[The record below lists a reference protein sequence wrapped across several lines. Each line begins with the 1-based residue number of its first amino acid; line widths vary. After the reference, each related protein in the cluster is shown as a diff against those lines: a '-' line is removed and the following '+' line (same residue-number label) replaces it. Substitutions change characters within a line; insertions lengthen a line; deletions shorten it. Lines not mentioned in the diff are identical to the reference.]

1 MAIGADFHAVCPTA
15 TCRHT
20 EGRGNANE
28 QASTVFRLSGMKNGN
43 DVLWRS
49 SEGDCWVNYWLL
61 PADFPADSKVRL
73 GVNDQSTLTVTD
85 VCLLIR
91 PLG

>member
-1 MAIGADFHAVCPTA
+1 
-15 TCRHT
+15 
-20 EGRGNANE
+20 
-28 QASTVFRLSGMKNGN
+28 MKNGN